1 MDVIQSVITVI
12 SSGTILFILREQ
24 IKSQQNQIESMKS
37 TMDSMKKYTEI
48 FNVEEVEKYVA
59 MVGKTKTQEAELK
72 AINKVHTEIIPELI
86 KSKDELLDNQ
96 LKELFTNTCLFLFK
110 NHSEEEIN
118 SIIDKNYKHTGEM
131 IRNAYQY
138 RKDHPRQTEQKK
150 S

>member
-1 MDVIQSVITVI
+1 MDILQSVITVI

-24 IKSQQNQIESMKS
+24 IKSQQNQIDSMKS

-48 FNVEEVEKYVA
+48 FNVDEVEKYVS

-72 AINKVHTEIIPELI
+72 AINKVHTEIIPELVN
-86 KSKDELLDNQ
+86 STNQ
-96 LKELFTNTCLFLFK
+96 HLTDQVKELFTNTCDFLFD
-110 NHSEEEIN
+110 NHSEQQIN
-118 SIIDKNYKHTGEM
+118 ELIEKRYKYTGQMIKNC
-131 IRNAYQY
+131 YQY